1 MTELLHRDLTYEI
14 IGAAMEV
21 HRVLGPGFLESVY
34 QRAMEAEM
42 QQRGIPFESQKRL
55 SLAYKGEA
63 LGDHVL
69 DLVVDKRVVVELKAA
84 KDLTDQHQAQA
95 ISYLKASGL
104 QIGLLINFAKASLEH
119 KRILLKDALLP
130 PNPFNPLNPL

>member
-1 MTELLHRDLTYEI
+1 MTELLHRDLTFEI

-21 HRVLGPGFLESVY
+21 HRILGPGFLESVY

-55 SLAYKGEA
+55 SLTYKGEA
-63 LGDHVL
+63 LGEHVL
-69 DLVVDKRVVVELKAA
+69 DLVVDSRVVVELKAA
-84 KDLTDQHQAQA
+84 KVLAAQHQAQA

-104 QIGLLINFAKASLEH
+104 QIALLINFAKPSLEH
-119 KRILLKDALLP
+119 RRVLLKDALLP